1 MGSILRTLFLIPIC
15 AGLACSSS
23 SSPDHKG
30 AQQKGP
36 HFVSYDGFSLDA
48 GLSTRFAA
56 RNLGEDWL
64 VLQMSLIS
72 RSGSFE
78 LHRRDISVRDPSGNR
93 LPLISREEF
102 RLSYPQF
109 RSAFLE
115 SEIAGSDPWEET
127 TQLPQCG
134 WFFVQPSR
142 GLSQDSIYLTP
153 QRRCVGPFVFQV
165 PGGVQPG
172 RWVLMIDLEEDDV
185 RIPFQLQE

>member
-1 MGSILRTLFLIPIC
+1 MGRLLQNLVLISAC
-15 AGLACSSS
+15 TGLACSSS
-23 SSPDHKG
+23 QVSDPNG

-36 HFVSYDGFSLDA
+36 HFVSYDGYSLDA

-56 RNLGEDWL
+56 RNLGEGWL

-72 RSGSFE
+72 RNGSYQ
-78 LHRRDISVRDPSGNR
+78 LYRPDISVRDPNGNR

-102 RLSYPQF
+102 RSSYPQF

-115 SEIAGSDPWEET
+115 SEIAGNDPWEET
-127 TQLPQCG
+127 TQLPECG

-142 GLSQDSIYLTP
+142 GLSQDAIYLTP
-153 QRRCVGPFVFQV
+153 QRRCVGPLVFQV

-172 RWVLMIDLEEDDV
+172 RWVLMIDLEEEDV
-185 RIPFQLQE
+185 RIPFHLQE